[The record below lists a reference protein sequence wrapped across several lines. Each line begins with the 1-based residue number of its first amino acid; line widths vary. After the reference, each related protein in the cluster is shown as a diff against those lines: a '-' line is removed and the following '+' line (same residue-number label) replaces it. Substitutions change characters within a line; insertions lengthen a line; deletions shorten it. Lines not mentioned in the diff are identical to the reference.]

1 MTGGRKLAPH
11 FFPLPCVSRCS
22 LPHCSPQPRRSPL
35 SNPIAGKYQPRP
47 SCANAPPTGADTAAI
62 LRAAS
67 DSVWRF
73 EGGFVE
79 VVADTAWVMV
89 GKTTETYRSSY
100 DSVRGVASD
109 TTTMAFDH
117 RVSRIERRK
126 GKWVLVRRE
135 P

>member
-1 MTGGRKLAPH
+1 M
-11 FFPLPCVSRCS
+11 
-22 LPHCSPQPRRSPL
+22 RRSLLAAAVLAAATPL
-35 SNPIAGKYQPRP
+35 AAQQPNRRQIP
-47 SCANAPPTGADTAAI
+47 AAAVVRNAPPTGADTAAI